1 LYRYASLPKHISH
14 FNSTAM
20 TVTMQF
26 FITHLPTRRPLA
38 LVARFVAL
46 VFIFVVFNQCATTA
60 RTTKALP
67 AQENLWEEILTDI
80 QHSDP
85 FSLDFTASGTLRVEG
100 VGKGTQ
106 KLRARLVFRH
116 PGTLYLRGDKPPF
129 GTKVLEWISQNNQW
143 ELQLP
148 TENRVLRSS
157 ELLNGVGGKWIERIE
172 PAREI
177 FDTKSRLTIVDKT
190 PRVKKRLSQDG
201 RLQLVIRDGRLN
213 RRIVVKGP
221 PWYIVEHHLS
231 TTTGKRLLSVTFLEF
246 QDINRNGEIVRFP
259 GTIRI
264 ELHPT
269 KVSIELTRLSPQFS
283 PNTTFRLESK

>member
-1 LYRYASLPKHISH
+1 MYRDASLPKHFSH
-14 FNSTAM
+14 FNFTAM

-26 FITHLPTRRPLA
+26 FITHFPTRRPLA
-38 LVARFVAL
+38 LVARFIAL

-67 AQENLWEEILTDI
+67 AQENLWKEILTDI

-85 FSLDFTASGTLRVEG
+85 FSQDFTASGTLRVEG
-100 VGKGTQ
+100 VGKGIQ
-106 KLRARLVFRH
+106 KLRARVVFSH

-148 TENRVLRSS
+148 TENRVLRST
-157 ELLNGVGGKWIERIE
+157 ELFNGVGGKLVERIE

-177 FDTKSRLTIVDKT
+177 FDTKSWLTTTEKV
-190 PRVKKRLSQDG
+190 PRINKELVTGG
-201 RLQLVIRDGRLN
+201 RLPLVIRDGRLK
-213 RRIVVKGP
+213 RRIVVAGP
-221 PWYIVEHHLS
+221 PWHIVEHHIS
-231 TTTGKRLLSVTFLEF
+231 TTTGKRLLSVAFLEF

-264 ELHPT
+264 ELHPA